1 MFFMMRL
8 LLLCGAI
15 AAAFAMYGPQ
25 GLVWTA
31 SEPARVTTAERAR
44 VMAAEQETADCIER
58 YRKGQRMTKA
68 GC

>member
-8 LLLCGAI
+8 LLLFGAI
-15 AAAFAMYGPQ
+15 AAGIAMYGPR
-25 GLVWTA
+25 GLVWTP
-31 SEPARVTTAERAR
+31 SVPAQVT
-44 VMAAEQETADCIER
+44 AAEQETADCLER

>member
-8 LLLCGAI
+8 LLLFGAI
-15 AAAFAMYGPQ
+15 AAGIAMYGPR

-31 SEPARVTTAERAR
+31 SVPAQVQVT
-44 VMAAEQETADCIER
+44 AAEQETADCLER

>member
-8 LLLCGAI
+8 LLLFGAI
-15 AAAFAMYGPQ
+15 AAAIAMYGPR

-31 SEPARVTTAERAR
+31 SEPAQVT
-44 VMAAEQETADCIER
+44 AAEQDTADCLER

>member
-1 MFFMMRL
+1 MFFVMRL
-8 LLLCGAI
+8 LFLFGAI
-15 AAAFAMYGPQ
+15 AAAIAMYGPR

-31 SEPARVTTAERAR
+31 SVPQVQVT
-44 VMAAEQETADCIER
+44 AAEQETADCLER